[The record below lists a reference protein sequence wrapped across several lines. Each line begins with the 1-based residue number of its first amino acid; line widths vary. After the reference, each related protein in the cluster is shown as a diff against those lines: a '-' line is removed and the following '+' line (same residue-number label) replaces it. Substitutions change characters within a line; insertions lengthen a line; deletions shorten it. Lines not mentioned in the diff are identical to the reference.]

1 MSKILLLDKSS
12 SSHRVNSK
20 TISALL
26 APLRKKG
33 FSLKNVRTLKEA
45 ISYLKKSTADLIVIN
60 SALPASPDS
69 IEKFREASGSI
80 PKLVITDDYRLK
92 GLSPWL
98 RDKSATPAYMP
109 ASYRDFEYWIK
120 RLLADKNISDENQK
134 LRTSLKTKEKEIFFF
149 ENITRILTSTLN
161 LNKILTAIME
171 KTKAMIGAE
180 GWAIL
185 LIDEEKGDLFFEKV
199 RSKKSKR
206 TQKLRV
212 ELGKGIAGWV
222 AREGIPVIAPDVSKD
237 KRFDRKIDRIPHV
250 KTRSLICLPVKIKNK
265 VIGVIEIVNRD
276 AGKLFTKTD
285 MELVLRFIDHAAM
298 AIERASLYQKME
310 ELTVTDDLTNLFNI
324 RYLRRAIETEI
335 DRSNRYGSPLTVIFM
350 DMDNFKRVNDQY
362 GHLTGSK
369 LLVEVAQLLINS
381 LRTVDIVARYGGDE
395 FVIVLPQTPP
405 KAGFHVAERLRAT
418 LEQNVFLKHEGY
430 NLRLTASFGVAAY
443 PENAKSKEE
452 LFKIADEAMYR
463 GKFSTK
469 NIVYAAGAHK

>member
-1 MSKILLLDKSS
+1 MHKDEMSKILLLDKSS
-12 SSHRVNSK
+12 SS
-20 TISALL
+20 ISFLL
-26 APLRKKG
+26 APLRKRG
-33 FSLKNVRTLKEA
+33 FTLINIPALKEA
-45 ISYLKKSTADLIVIN
+45 ISYFKNSTADLIVIN
-60 SALPASPDS
+60 SALSASPDS
-69 IEKFREASGSI
+69 IKRFREVSGAI
-80 PKLVITDDYRLK
+80 PKLVITNDYNLK

-98 RDKSATPAYMP
+98 KDKSAIPAYKP

-120 RLLADKNISDENQK
+120 RLLAVKNISNENQK
-134 LRTSLKTKEKEIFFF
+134 LHASLKTKERELFFF
-149 ENITRILTSTLN
+149 ENITRILTSTLD

-171 KTKAMIGAE
+171 KAKTMIGAE
-180 GWAIL
+180 GWSIL

-212 ELGKGIAGWV
+212 QMGKGIAGWV

-250 KTRSLICLPVKIKNK
+250 NTKSLICLPVKIKDK

-276 AGKLFTKTD
+276 TGKFFTKAD
-285 MELVLRFIDHAAM
+285 MELVMRFVDHAAM

-310 ELTVTDDLTNLFNI
+310 ELTITDDVTNLFNN
-324 RYLRRAIETEI
+324 RYLHRAIETEI
-335 DRSNRYGSPLTVIFM
+335 DRSNRYGPPLTVIFM
-350 DMDNFKRVNDQY
+350 DMDNFKKVNDQN
-362 GHLTGSK
+362 GHLVGSK
-369 LLVEVAQLLINS
+369 LLGEVAQLLLNS

-405 KAGFHVAERLRAT
+405 EAGFQVAERLRIAV
-418 LEQNVFLKHEGY
+418 EQNVFLKHEGY
-430 NLRLTASFGVAAY
+430 NLRLTASLGVASY

-469 NIVYAAGAHK
+469 NIVYAAAALK